1 MLILSRRV
9 GDTVRI
15 GPDIT
20 VSILRVQGGQV
31 RIGIDA
37 PKQVEVLRGERAA
50 AADAV
55 NAVEMEVAVGE
66 GRAPGSPLRVED
78 P

>member
-1 MLILSRRV
+1 MLILSRRQ

-37 PKQVEVLRGERAA
+37 PKHVEVLRGERAE
-50 AADAV
+50 AADAAGAATV
-55 NAVEMEVAVGE
+55 AGGAADAEVQD
-66 GRAPGSPLRVED
+66 APAGSAED
-78 P
+78 

>member
-37 PKQVEVLRGERAA
+37 PKQVEVLRGERAE
-50 AADAV
+50 AADAGG
-55 NAVEMEVAVGE
+55 AVDVVEEAGT
-66 GRAPGSPLRVED
+66 GTPGGLPLRAVD